1 MATGPKKITENIEA
15 ECDAFEKLIDEKIEE
30 QSSNRFEINAPKDF
44 ENKHFLVLKKRYLD
58 AGWTNVTFKE
68 SYGAYGANGPK
79 ILIFYC
85 ADQNETDSNP
95 LGNRKDDYFN
105 K

>member
-30 QSSNRFEINAPKDF
+30 QSSNRFEIDAPKGF

-68 SYGAYGANGPK
+68 SYGVNGVK

-85 ADQNETDSNP
+85 ADQNETDRNP
-95 LGNRKDDYFN
+95 SAFDFYN